1 MIIKQ
6 VNSRQLYSSIAEAL
20 QLARTSKEDVMVMFD
35 NVFAFV
41 NKDSVTKEVI
51 AELYNK
57 MSERNFMN
65 AFIRPRNK

>member
-1 MIIKQ
+1 MIQKTVRNRNTESDIKDA
-6 VNSRQLYSSIAEAL
+6 I
-20 QLARTSKEDVMVMFD
+20 QLAKTMNQDVMIMFD

-41 NKDSVTKEVI
+41 NKDSVVEDVM

-57 MSERNFMN
+57 MSERNFIN

>member
-1 MIIKQ
+1 MIQKTVRNRNAESDIKDA
-6 VNSRQLYSSIAEAL
+6 I
-20 QLARTSKEDVMVMFD
+20 QLAKTMNQDVMVMFD

-41 NKDSVTKEVI
+41 NKDSVVKNVM